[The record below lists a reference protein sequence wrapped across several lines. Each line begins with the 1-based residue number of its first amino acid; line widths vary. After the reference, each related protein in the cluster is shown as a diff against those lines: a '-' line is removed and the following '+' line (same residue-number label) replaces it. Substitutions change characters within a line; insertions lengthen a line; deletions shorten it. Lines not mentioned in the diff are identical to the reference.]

1 MMMKSIFIQLL
12 GLCLCAPSA
21 FAFEHS
27 GKILLTGGV
36 SQIEGA
42 GGGGLSPWATIG
54 GYGTEDEVG
63 ANAFSTTV
71 QTQAYQLSVV
81 GGLVG
86 FFDRAEVSFA
96 KQTFNAQA
104 VSSALGLGYNYKFVQ
119 DVFGLKVKVL
129 GDAVL
134 DQDTWL
140 PQLAVGIQY
149 KENEQG
155 DVVRSVGAKDDRGT
169 DFYLVATK
177 IVLEQSLLYSL
188 TLRSTKA
195 NQIGILGYGGDKNN
209 NAQLRFE
216 GTLAY
221 LLNQH
226 WAAGI
231 EYRQKN
237 DNLKIAKE
245 EDWADGFV
253 SWAPTKN
260 ISLTVAAVSLG
271 SIVLQNNQ
279 QGLYSSLQVGF

>member
-1 MMMKSIFIQLL
+1 MKSIFIQLL

-71 QTQAYQLSVV
+71 QTQAYQLAVV

-96 KQTFNAQA
+96 KQTFNTQA
-104 VSSALGLGYNYKFVQ
+104 VSSALGLGYNYKFIQ
-119 DVFGLKVKVL
+119 DVFGVKVKLL
-129 GDAVL
+129 GDVVL

-140 PQLAVGIQY
+140 PQLAAGLQY

-177 IVLEQSLLYSL
+177 IVLEQSLLYSV

-195 NQIGILGYGGDKNN
+195 NQIGILGYGGDKNDT
-209 NAQLRFE
+209 AQLRVE

-245 EDWADGFV
+245 DDWADGFV

>member
-1 MMMKSIFIQLL
+1 MMKSIFIQLL